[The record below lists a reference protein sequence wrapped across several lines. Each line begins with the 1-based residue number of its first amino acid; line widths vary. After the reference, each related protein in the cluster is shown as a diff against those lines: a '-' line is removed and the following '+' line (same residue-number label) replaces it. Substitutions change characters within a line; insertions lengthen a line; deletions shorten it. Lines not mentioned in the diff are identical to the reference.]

1 MTPDERISDQI
12 PGHGFGTWPVYLTG
26 MANDLESFR
35 QLVVDLSE
43 DADLAVVGFDLE
55 GLSQRGKDVFT
66 NQPSLNDVLFVH
78 TSEGITME

>member
-1 MTPDERISDQI
+1 MADEHSNNQI
-12 PGHGFGTWPVYLTG
+12 PGHGFGTLPVYLTG
-26 MANDLESFR
+26 MTNDLEAFR

-43 DADLAVVGFDLE
+43 GADLAVVGFDLE

-66 NQPSLNDVLFVH
+66 NHPTLNDVLFVH